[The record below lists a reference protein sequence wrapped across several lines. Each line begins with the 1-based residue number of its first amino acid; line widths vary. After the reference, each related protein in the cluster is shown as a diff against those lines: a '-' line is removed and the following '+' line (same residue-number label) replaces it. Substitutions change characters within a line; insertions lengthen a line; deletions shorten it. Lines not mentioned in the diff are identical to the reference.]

1 MSLPEDHLPPSVL
14 EQRDSSAAN
23 WTRADGGLYRSYLRQ
38 RKSGRGPLLAKAL
51 YWSGL
56 ASVPRNL
63 ARGYEIQ
70 VDPEKWLPSLR
81 KAPQPKFL
89 ILCYHR
95 VGLGGVPLYSE
106 LAPDLFEAQMRFL
119 KSHYRV
125 LPLDDV
131 CRELKDPTSCEPGV
145 AITFDDGYR
154 DLYQH
159 AFPVLRKYQIPA
171 TVYLIAQSMES
182 GTVGWYD
189 RVFLALQLLPN
200 GRLDIELDSA
210 RFYQLSSPLSR
221 FEAALQIIGH
231 LRSLPNFRRKEC
243 CADLENRV
251 ALPQT
256 ELRAR
261 ILDWDQVR
269 KMQDEGVS
277 FGSHTFTH
285 PVVSRLSP
293 AELPLELVD
302 SKRELEAGLSRA
314 VRHFAFPFGRAE
326 EVSSEAID
334 VLAQSQFISAVTTIP
349 GVNLPSANPFALR
362 RVQIGE
368 EHDLPM
374 FAHTLNQ
381 FFLLGDGKRTEQIR
395 QAPSLRLA
403 NAPPVDSYPL
413 KDTRRA

>member
-1 MSLPEDHLPPSVL
+1 MFLPEDHLPPRVL
-14 EQRDSSAAN
+14 EQRDPPAAN
-23 WTRADGGLYRSYLRQ
+23 WTLADGGLYRSYLRQ

-63 ARGYEIQ
+63 ARRYEIQ
-70 VDPEKWLPSLR
+70 IDPEKWLPSVR

-119 KSHYRV
+119 KSNYRV
-125 LPLDDV
+125 LSLDDV
-131 CRELKDPTSCEPGV
+131 CRELTNPTSSEPGI

-171 TVYLIAQSMES
+171 TIYLIAQSMES

-189 RVFLALQLLPN
+189 RVFLALQMLPN
-200 GRLDIELDSA
+200 GKLDIELDSA
-210 RFYQLSSPLSR
+210 RRYQLSSPLSR

-231 LRSLPNFRRKEC
+231 LRSLPNFQRKEC

-251 ALPQT
+251 ELPPA
-256 ELRAR
+256 EIRAR
-261 ILDWDQVR
+261 ILDWEQVR
-269 KMQDEGVS
+269 IMQDEGVT
-277 FGSHTFTH
+277 FGSHTFSH

-293 AELPLELVD
+293 AELPLELID

-326 EVSSEAID
+326 EVSSEAMD
-334 VLAQSQFISAVTTIP
+334 VLTQSQFTSAVTTIP

-374 FAHTLNQ
+374 FAHTLNES
-381 FFLLGDGKRTEQIR
+381 FLMGDEKGIKQVR
-395 QAPSLRLA
+395 QSPSLRLA
-403 NAPPVDSYPL
+403 NVPSVDSYPL